1 MLSVHPGE
9 EFYPWGNGAYLLL
22 PSPDLDTDVV
32 GLAGVSQVGFGHGDA
47 EFIDLFIQNFRWFA
61 TRMRWM

>member
-32 GLAGVSQVGFGHGDA
+32 GLAGVA
-47 EFIDLFIQNFRWFA
+47 EHSPL
-61 TRMRWM
+61 